1 MTLDEAIKHAEEKA
15 KEQQSRADN
24 WIREW
29 DNGFVNYCNKC
40 AEEHRQLA
48 EWLKELKQLREQA
61 DGDLISKQMVLDVIE
76 REEFKGDAISEIE
89 KLPSVRPQEPKT
101 GHWIIHGEPP
111 INVIECSECGQKYH
125 NHYHQPLAH
134 FCSMCGAEMF
144 EPQDI
149 VRRKGTPREDYEP
162 LYNCENWIP

>member
-89 KLPSVRPQEPKT
+89 KLPSVTPEPKI
-101 GHWIIHGEPP
+101 GHWINQHI
-111 INVIECSECGQKYH
+111 IYANATVDFKVCSECRYEFSYDAETGVSDANYCP
-125 NHYHQPLAH
+125 N
-134 FCSMCGAEMF
+134 CGAKMKES
-144 EPQDI
+144 ES
-149 VRRKGTPREDYEP
+149 KE
-162 LYNCENWIP
+162 